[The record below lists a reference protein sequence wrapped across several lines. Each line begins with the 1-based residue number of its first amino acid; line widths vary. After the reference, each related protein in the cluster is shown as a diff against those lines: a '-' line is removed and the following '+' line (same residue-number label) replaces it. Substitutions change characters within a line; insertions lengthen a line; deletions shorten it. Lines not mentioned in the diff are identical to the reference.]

1 MVYFSNYVLVSTD
14 YFRPFSLLLFSCI
27 SFSTKVKRN
36 KYCVWLIYTAK
47 HKMQSLDVIVVT
59 ILRKTNTGS
68 HLQYIIVELDN
79 GEAYSCHLKLQK
91 HQIESF

>member
-1 MVYFSNYVLVSTD
+1 
-14 YFRPFSLLLFSCI
+14 
-27 SFSTKVKRN
+27 
-36 KYCVWLIYTAK
+36 
-47 HKMQSLDVIVVT
+47 MQSLDVIVVT

-91 HQIESF
+91 NHIESF